1 MTLQYNF
8 ATGQY
13 EDDGASSETSLD
25 LSGAYSGSPGY
36 VLPDVSRG
44 SPDMS
49 PSTPTGNGTGYY
61 GNPAYESSSWGDVAK
76 QALQWVLNKDQAKN
90 AQAMQ
95 VGQAQ
100 QYAAIQSQQ
109 AQVRARQ
116 NTLVLF
122 LIVGAVVFFAAES
135 K

>member
-1 MTLQYNF
+1 MSMVYNF
-8 ATGQY
+8 LTGQY
-13 EDDGASSETSLD
+13 EDDGTPSLD
-25 LSGAYSGSPGY
+25 LSGAYSGTPGY
-36 VLPDVSRG
+36 VLPDVSQG
-44 SPDMS
+44 EPDMS

-61 GNPAYESSSWGDVAK
+61 SSPTAQSSSWTDLAK
-76 QALQWVLNKDQAKN
+76 DALHWAITKDQAKY
-90 AQAMQ
+90 AQSTQ
-95 VGQAQ
+95 VNQAA

-122 LIVGAVVFFAAES
+122 LIAGAVVFFAAES